1 MTQMQDIILSPIPLS
16 DLQGLI
22 SDSVKDALQKHT
34 LSLAIPVPQIMNGE
48 EVERKLNITRQTLAR
63 WRKQKRIPFIQESGV
78 IRYDW
83 VKIIAALELKQGGR
97 K

>member
-1 MTQMQDIILSPIPLS
+1 MNDIILSPIPLS

-22 SDSVKDALQKHT
+22 SDSVKDALQKHN
-34 LSLAIPVPQIMNGE
+34 SLLAVPAPQIMDGDAIE
-48 EVERKLNITRQTLAR
+48 QKLNITRQTLAR
-63 WRKQKRIPFIQESGV
+63 WRKQKKIPYLQESAV

-83 VKIIAALELKQGGR
+83 LKVIAALEMKQGGR

>member
-1 MTQMQDIILSPIPLS
+1 MNDIILSPIPLS

-34 LSLAIPVPQIMNGE
+34 SSLANPAPQIVDGDTLQQ
-48 EVERKLNITRQTLAR
+48 KLNITRQTLAR
-63 WRKQKRIPFIQESGV
+63 WRKQKRISFIQEGGV
-78 IRYDW
+78 IRYDYL
-83 VKIIAALELKQGGR
+83 KIIAALELKQGGR

>member
-1 MTQMQDIILSPIPLS
+1 MNDIILSPIPLL

-22 SDSVKDALQKHT
+22 SDSVQDALKKHT
-34 LSLAIPVPQIMNGE
+34 SSLAVPTPQIVDGDAIE
-48 EVERKLNITRQTLAR
+48 QKFNITRQTLAR
-63 WRKQKRIPFIQESGV
+63 WRKQKRIPFIQEGGV

-83 VKIIAALELKQGGR
+83 LKVIAALELKQGGR

>member
-1 MTQMQDIILSPIPLS
+1 MENLILCPIPLS

-22 SDSVKDALQKHT
+22 SDSIQDALQKHT
-34 LSLAIPVPQIMNGE
+34 SSLAVPEPQIMDGE
-48 EVERKLNITRQTLAR
+48 EIEQKFNITRQTLAR
-63 WRKQKRIPFIQESGV
+63 WRKQKRIPFIQEGGV

-83 VKIIAALELKQGGR
+83 LKVIAALELKQGGR

>member
-1 MTQMQDIILSPIPLS
+1 MNDIILSPIPLL

-22 SDSVKDALQKHT
+22 SDSVQDALKKHT
-34 LSLAIPVPQIMNGE
+34 SSLAVPTPQIVDGDAIE
-48 EVERKLNITRQTLAR
+48 QKFNITRQTLAR
-63 WRKQKRIPFIQESGV
+63 WRKQKRIQFIQEGGV

-83 VKIIAALELKQGGR
+83 LKVIAALELKQGGR